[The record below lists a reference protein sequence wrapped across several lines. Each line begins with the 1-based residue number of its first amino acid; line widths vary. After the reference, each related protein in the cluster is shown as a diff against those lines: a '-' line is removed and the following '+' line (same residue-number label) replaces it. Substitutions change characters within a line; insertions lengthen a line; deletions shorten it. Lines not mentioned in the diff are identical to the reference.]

1 MNGYKRARFIKITFL
16 GVYSLFKKSKMQYI
30 QLGGLPSNM
39 KISKHQI
46 CDLNTNNFKTSILQ
60 FLSKF
65 WIVRP
70 ILEQRAI
77 RS

>member
-1 MNGYKRARFIKITFL
+1 MDYPF
-16 GVYSLFKKSKMQYI
+16 FKKSKIQDI

-46 CDLNTNNFKTSILQ
+46 GDMNTNNLKTSILQ

-70 ILEQRAI
+70 ILGQRAI
-77 RS
+77 RT

>member
-1 MNGYKRARFIKITFL
+1 MHD
-16 GVYSLFKKSKMQYI
+16 I
-30 QLGGLPSNM
+30 QLGGSTSNM

-46 CDLNTNNFKTSILQ
+46 GDMNTNNLKTSILQ

-70 ILEQRAI
+70 ILGQRAI